1 VSEPRQDAIVVIPY
15 DPAWPASFEAQ
26 RGRVA
31 AALRPWLVG
40 PVEHIGST
48 AVPGLPAK
56 PIVDMLARIADYE
69 AGHQIIP
76 AMTAIGWTH
85 APEPYDERLRRWEF
99 CYPTVARRTHHV
111 HLVEERSADWP
122 TWLAFRDHL
131 RGHPADAAGY
141 ARLKRELAAADQ
153 HDRPAYRAGK
163 AAFIQERLRRI
174 TAHPTPKRR

>member
-26 RGRVA
+26 RG
-31 AALRPWLVG
+31 
-40 PVEHIGST
+40 T
-48 AVPGLPAK
+48 
-56 PIVDMLARIADYE
+56 D
-69 AGHQIIP
+69 
-76 AMTAIGWTH
+76 
-85 APEPYDERLRRWEF
+85 
-99 CYPTVARRTHHV
+99 HV